1 MATDKTLYG
10 RYKNARNNAWQ
21 TLLDLNITSLPV
33 DVISICKTLGINVVK
48 NSVINELKS
57 NESGVCLFEN
67 NEWYIIFDDTSSK
80 ERARFTIAHEL
91 GHILLGH
98 PLQYGYHA
106 RKIDVSKPDVEVEA
120 DIYASRL
127 LAPACVLWGLD
138 LHTPEEIK
146 AVCGISYTAAK
157 IRAERMEIL
166 YKRSKFLTSPLERKI
181 YSNFATYI
189 RQNKS
194 VQSIYISP

>member
-1 MATDKTLYG
+1 MTEDKTLYG
-10 RYKNARNNAWQ
+10 RYKNARNSAWQ

-33 DVISICKTLGINVVK
+33 DVISICSTLGINVIK
-48 NSVINELKS
+48 NSEINELKS

-67 NEWYIIFDDTSSK
+67 DEWYIIFDDTSSK

-98 PLQYGYHA
+98 PMRYKYYSHS
-106 RKIDVSKPDVEVEA
+106 IDASKPDVEVEA

-157 IRAERMEIL
+157 IRAKRMEIL
-166 YKRSKFLTSPLERKI
+166 YKRSKFLTSALEQKL
-181 YSNFATYI
+181 YNNFAQYI
-189 RQNKS
+189 KTHKR
-194 VQSIYISP
+194 V